1 MIQIKKDILKK
12 FYPKRKQNVHKYDFG
27 HLLVIGGSKLYSGS
41 PALAALAALK
51 SGTDLVTVAA
61 PERAANIIAGFTP
74 DLITYPLEGKYFEKK
89 HLPEL
94 LKLAKN
100 KTAFVIGGGTERQA
114 ETLKLIRK
122 FIKETDLA
130 GVVDADGIHALSYR
144 RHSRMSLSCKRH
156 WSMSPTKK
164 RNLIITPHLQE
175 FYVLTGIKITDKSL
189 ADKIKIV
196 KKEAARFKN
205 VILLKGNQDIISDGK
220 KVAINKTGNPF
231 MTKGGTGD
239 TLAGI
244 CGALLAQGQDSFTA
258 ACAASYINGK
268 AGDIAAKKFKQSLL
282 ATDVIENI
290 YKVFQ

>member
-74 DLITYPLEGKYFEKK
+74 DLITYPLEGKYFGKK

-144 RHSRMSLSCKRH
+144 RHSRI
-156 WSMSPTKK
+156 SPTK

-244 CGALLAQGQDSFTA
+244 CGALLAQVQDSFTA